1 MKDTALYGVELD
13 SITGRIAK
21 QLYPQA
27 HITVDGFER
36 VNFADNRFDLAV
48 GNVPFGNY
56 QIADARYDKQHF
68 FIHDYFFG
76 KTLDKVRPGGIVAFI
91 TSKGTLDKPNTAVR
105 EYLAERADL
114 LGAVRLPDN
123 AFKNAGTEVT
133 SDIIFLQKR
142 AAPPEQMPDWVDVS
156 QTAAGI
162 PVNKYF
168 EQHPEMVL
176 GSMVWEGGPY
186 GQETACKPLP
196 DADLKEQLA
205 AAVANLSAPDK
216 ALLMREAA
224 APEQEAEPLDA
235 PAEVRNFSYTEANGK
250 LYYKEDGGLIPV
262 EVPAATEERIRG
274 MIALRDITRNLIET
288 QLNGGSDAQIA
299 QLQTRLNSAYDS
311 FTAKWGLL
319 NSTGNKRAFEQD
331 SSYCLLC
338 SLEVLDEDRNLERK
352 ADMFSKRTINQE
364 KRINHVDTPVE
375 ALAVSI
381 GERAGVD
388 LSFMAEILDRPGEE
402 LEIAKELSGVIF
414 KNPEKGWIIRWR
426 AGKTLTSTF
435 PATCGRNWRLP
446 GLRQNM
452 TRRMRLTYLR
462 WSSHSPKTSLRL
474 RLMCGSAQPGL
485 TRSITPSLPMNF

>member
-1 MKDTALYGVELD
+1 MKDTALYGVEQD

-156 QTAAGI
+156 QTADGI

-176 GSMVWEGGPY
+176 GSMVWESGPY

-205 AAVANLSAPDK
+205 AAVANSGRSPGC
-216 ALLMREAA
+216 
-224 APEQEAEPLDA
+224 
-235 PAEVRNFSYTEANGK
+235 Y
-250 LYYKEDGGLIPV
+250 GGTHP
-262 EVPAATEERIRG
+262 G
-274 MIALRDITRNLIET
+274 
-288 QLNGGSDAQIA
+288 
-299 QLQTRLNSAYDS
+299 
-311 FTAKWGLL
+311 
-319 NSTGNKRAFEQD
+319 
-331 SSYCLLC
+331 
-338 SLEVLDEDRNLERK
+338 
-352 ADMFSKRTINQE
+352 
-364 KRINHVDTPVE
+364 H
-375 ALAVSI
+375 
-381 GERAGVD
+381 
-388 LSFMAEILDRPGEE
+388 DRPAGHYPE
-402 LEIAKELSGVIF
+402 L
-414 KNPEKGWIIRWR
+414 N
-426 AGKTLTSTF
+426 
-435 PATCGRNWRLP
+435 
-446 GLRQNM
+446 
-452 TRRMRLTYLR
+452 
-462 WSSHSPKTSLRL
+462 
-474 RLMCGSAQPGL
+474 
-485 TRSITPSLPMNF
+485 